1 MVLEPISKL
10 LQEHGDGCQLHKT
23 QEVGGVVLPTDQH
36 RGRPGRHS
44 HDVHENADHDVV
56 TKRHTQPGRQWQG
69 RAAPGIASRCTA
81 GTAMYDAAPQ
91 STTKSA

>member
-10 LQEHGDGCQLHKT
+10 LQEHGDGCQFHKT

-36 RGRPGRHS
+36 RGRPDRHS
-44 HDVHENADHDVV
+44 HDVHENADHDGVA
-56 TKRHTQPGRQWQG
+56 TRHAQRGRHG
-69 RAAPGIASRCTA
+69 RTWLASGMASRCTA